1 MEYLIAALFA
11 ATVVTGANS
20 PEACS
25 TETVKAEN
33 GNYLYL
39 VNACPRDPSAGTDF
53 DAPENATDQM

>member
-39 VNACPRDPSAGTDF
+39 VNACPRDASVEGTD
-53 DAPENATDQM
+53 PSEPLGTIQ